1 MGEGGVQPRD
11 GRDEVKQSDKDKDG
25 TKTANATEEGEIG
38 EASVYSAGV
47 GVEAGVTLALFPSPS
62 CSPSPASP
70 SDFLFKPADS
80 ASVPGSSLTTAGELD
95 LEREVCLLSEL
106 AATAVTVLRRADE
119 RREDD
124 ALCFV
129 SWRQVA

>member
-1 MGEGGVQPRD
+1 M
-11 GRDEVKQSDKDKDG
+11 
-25 TKTANATEEGEIG
+25 
-38 EASVYSAGV
+38 
-47 GVEAGVTLALFPSPS
+47 
-62 CSPSPASP
+62 
-70 SDFLFKPADS
+70 
-80 ASVPGSSLTTAGELD
+80 TTAGELD

-106 AATAVTVLRRADE
+106 AATAVTVLRRAEE